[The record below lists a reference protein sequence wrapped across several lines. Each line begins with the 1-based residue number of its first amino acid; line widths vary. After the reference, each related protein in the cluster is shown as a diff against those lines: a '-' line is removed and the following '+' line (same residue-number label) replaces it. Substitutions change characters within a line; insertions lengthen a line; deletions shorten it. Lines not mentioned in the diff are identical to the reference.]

1 MAHEHHHH
9 HEHEHHEC
17 HECHEHEHHH
27 HHHGEEEG
35 GVRQSIIKIVLA
47 TILLA
52 AAVIIEK
59 KTDWATWQYLLIYLV
74 PYLIVGWDTL
84 KEAAEA
90 LAEGE
95 ALDENF
101 LMSVAT
107 LGALAIGFLPGA
119 ETQFPEAVFVMLF
132 FQVGELFEGIAE
144 GRSRRSVAHLMD
156 IRPDTA
162 HVERDGQLQTV
173 APDEVAVGETILV
186 KPGEK
191 VPMDGVVL
199 EGDSSLDTVG
209 KASTACP
216 DRQVCY

>member
-9 HEHEHHEC
+9 HEHHHDEDSPK
-17 HECHEHEHHH
+17 
-27 HHHGEEEG
+27 GRLVKI
-35 GVRQSIIKIVLA
+35 GVATLLLVGAVL
-47 TILLA
+47 
-52 AAVIIEK
+52 VEK
-59 KTDWATWQYLLIYLV
+59 RTDWAVWQYLLLYLV

-90 LAEGE
+90 LAHGE

-107 LGALAIGFLPGA
+107 LGALAIGFLPEA

-132 FQVGELFEGIAE
+132 FQIGELFEGVAE

-162 HVERDGQLQTV
+162 QVERDGAVLTV
-173 APDEVAVGETILV
+173 AP
-186 KPGEK
+186 
-191 VPMDGVVL
+191 
-199 EGDSSLDTVG
+199 
-209 KASTACP
+209 
-216 DRQVCY
+216 

>member
-132 FQVGELFEGIAE
+132 FQVGELF
-144 GRSRRSVAHLMD
+144 V
-156 IRPDTA
+156 
-162 HVERDGQLQTV
+162 LQDYL
-173 APDEVAVGETILV
+173 PL
-186 KPGEK
+186 
-191 VPMDGVVL
+191 
-199 EGDSSLDTVG
+199 
-209 KASTACP
+209 
-216 DRQVCY
+216 